1 MQSTF
6 LLRSALAIV
15 LLTHGVPGVFD
26 GSINDFGNLYLNE
39 VGFAPFGLY
48 IAWSIKI
55 SHIICA
61 GLLLFNKYIIPVGIV
76 TIFILIAGI
85 ILVHAPEGWYVVG
98 GGRNGAEYN
107 FVLIAMLLTVMFPDG
122 FGSYIKKISNTFK
135 RK

>member
-1 MQSTF
+1 MSSTL
-6 LLRSALAIV
+6 LLRIALAIV
-15 LLTHGVPGVFD
+15 LLTHGIPGILD

-48 IAWSIKI
+48 IAWAIKL

-61 GLLLFNKYIIPVGIV
+61 VLLLINKLIKIVGIV

-85 ILVHAPEGWYVVG
+85 IMVHAPEGWYVVG

-107 FVLIAMLLTVMFPDG
+107 FVLIAMLLTVMFPNG
-122 FGSYIKKISNTFK
+122 FHSLFEKQPHRDRTD
-135 RK
+135 